1 MFQNGDLVEKC
12 TFFNQQ
18 KALACFSLSICMPLK
33 RQIGVI
39 MIKIS
44 QIKLPIKHTEEDMR
58 NAVAKLLKL
67 KEKSIKAI
75 HIVKK
80 SIDARKD
87 EIKFIYTVEVEIL
100 TELKEKEAAIIRQI
114 HNPNVTITER
124 TQYEFKPNGTRKL
137 PHRPV
142 IVGTGPAG
150 LFAAWLMA
158 KYGFQPLLV
167 ERGQQVSK
175 RVAAV
180 EQFWKTGILNPEC
193 NVQFGEGG
201 AGTFSD
207 GKLNT
212 LVKDAFHRYP
222 LVMETFV
229 QFGAPSDILYLNKPH
244 IGTDKLRSVVENMRK
259 DILTLGGE
267 VRFDTKLTDLIIE
280 NNQLTGIELDQNEK
294 LPCEVLIPAIG
305 HSARDTFALFLRRGL
320 ALTPKAFAIGL
331 RIEHK
336 QDRISRSQYGQEYIH
351 LPAADYKLTHQT
363 TSGRGVYSFCMCP
376 GGFVV
381 NASSEVGFLAVNGMS
396 NYKRDEENANSAIVV
411 TVQPEDFDGS
421 GPLKGLEFQRKWEQA
436 AYQAGKGNVPVQL
449 FGDLL
454 RNKDSVTIG
463 NVIPNI
469 KGNYKLTNL
478 TGCLP
483 GEVTE
488 ALKEGI
494 LAFDR
499 KIKGFADEEAVLSG
513 IESRT
518 SSPVRIQR
526 NDDMESNIKGIFPC
540 GEGAGYA
547 GGITSAAIDGI
558 KVFEAVAGSYV
569 PDYE

>member
-1 MFQNGDLVEKC
+1 
-12 TFFNQQ
+12 
-18 KALACFSLSICMPLK
+18 
-33 RQIGVI
+33 

-67 KEKSIKAI
+67 KEKSIKDI

-259 DILTLGGE
+259 DILMLGGE

-280 NNQLTGIELDQNEK
+280 NNQLIGIELNQYEK

-305 HSARDTFALFLRRGL
+305 HSARDTFDLFLRRGL

-336 QDRISRSQYGQEYIH
+336 QDRISRLQYGQEYIH

>member
-1 MFQNGDLVEKC
+1 
-12 TFFNQQ
+12 
-18 KALACFSLSICMPLK
+18 
-33 RQIGVI
+33 

-44 QIKLPIKHTEEDMR
+44 QIKLPINHTEEDMR
-58 NAVAKLLKL
+58 SAVAKLLKL

-100 TELKEKEAAIIRQI
+100 TELKEKEAAIISQI
-114 HNPNVTITER
+114 HNPNITITER

-167 ERGQQVSK
+167 ERGLQVSK

-229 QFGAPSDILYLNKPH
+229 KFGAPSDILYLNKPH

-280 NNQLTGIELDQNEK
+280 NNQLAGIELNQNEK

-305 HSARDTFALFLRRGL
+305 HSARDTFELFLRRGL

-336 QDRISRSQYGQEYIH
+336 QDRISSSQYGREYIH

-363 TSGRGVYSFCMCP
+363 SSGRGVYSFCMCP

-381 NASSEVGFLAVNGMS
+381 NASSEVGCLAVNGMS

-411 TVQPEDFDGS
+411 TVQPEDFSGS
-421 GPLKGLEFQRKWEQA
+421 GPLKGLEFQRKWEKA
-436 AYQAGKGNVPVQL
+436 AYQAGMGNVPVQL